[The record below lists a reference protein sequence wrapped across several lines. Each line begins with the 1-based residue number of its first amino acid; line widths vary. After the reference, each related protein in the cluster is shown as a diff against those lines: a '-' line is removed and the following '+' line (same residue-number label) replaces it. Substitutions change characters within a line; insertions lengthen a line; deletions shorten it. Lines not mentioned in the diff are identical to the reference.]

1 MATVNPQITPT
12 FTTNTMSGQPP
23 QGSNAAPNSQTPGH
37 PSFRRYVA
45 NNSKLADVLLT
56 VLRVDNEHRELAR

>member
-1 MATVNPQITPT
+1 MATINQQITPT

-37 PSFRRYVA
+37 PSFRRYV
-45 NNSKLADVLLT
+45 
-56 VLRVDNEHRELAR
+56 VDYS

>member
-1 MATVNPQITPT
+1 MATINQQITPT

-37 PSFRRYVA
+37 PSFRRYVGDYYKLNTRFA
-45 NNSKLADVLLT
+45 DNSRLG
-56 VLRVDNEHRELAR
+56 NEHPELAR